1 MLAAVFLSNLIN
13 KKNMLI
19 PHEFDVAMAE
29 RRKIMERNA
38 FKTAEKLNARMM
50 QFLSDI
56 HKNPS
61 LKDSIKK
68 EIRAKLLQHL

>member
-1 MLAAVFLSNLIN
+1 
-13 KKNMLI
+13 MLI

-50 QFLSDI
+50 QFLSNI
-56 HKNPS
+56 EQNPN
-61 LKDSIKK
+61 LKDSVKK
-68 EIRAKLLQHL
+68 EIRSKLLQNL